1 MSSGDFDDA
10 LLESRDLSPRA
21 DDLLRSLASAGSRVR
36 REAAG
41 STDEHPAAG
50 FEAGLRPRG
59 VIVVGPEAR
68 LVRAVLEPVCPVPF
82 MAWPHPGLPAWVGAL
97 DLVVVMAPGGSD
109 PALVSS
115 TAEAVRRGA
124 AVVVAAQQGSTVA
137 ERAGSR
143 TTLTLPLST
152 GDALACVVQV
162 LSVLHQLGLGPLVVP
177 EQVADAADLVAEE
190 SSPHRDLTTNP
201 AKELAVALADA
212 QPLVWGGTVLAA
224 RASRRVAEA
233 IRRATGRAA
242 LAADASELLPVIE
255 GVRERDMFADPFE
268 DGAQPR
274 PVLVV
279 LDDPAGD
286 AQVRQDR
293 STLLASAQAHDVRVC
308 LVSAVGEQAG
318 DLQQPNAMETSAM
331 ETYVTLLQKG
341 LYGAAWLGIGLGTVG

>member
-1 MSSGDFDDA
+1 MSAGDFDDS
-10 LLESRDLSPRA
+10 LLEQTRLSERA

-36 REAAG
+36 REAQG
-41 STDEHPAAG
+41 SADEPLAAG

-59 VIVVGPEAR
+59 VIAVGPEAR
-68 LVRAVLEPVCPVPF
+68 LIRALLEPVCPVPF

-97 DLVVVMAPGGSD
+97 DLVVVLAPSGSD
-109 PALVSS
+109 PALVASV
-115 TAEAVRRGA
+115 AEAVRRGA
-124 AVVVAAQQGSTVA
+124 AVVVAAQPGSAIA

-143 TTLTLPLST
+143 TTLLLPVTT

-233 IRRATGRAA
+233 IRRSSGRAA

-255 GVRERDMFADPFE
+255 GVRERDVFADPLE
-268 DGAQPR
+268 DGEETR

-286 AQVRQDR
+286 AQVRQER
-293 STLLASAQAHDVRVC
+293 SQLLAAAQTHDVRVC
-308 LVSAVGEQAG
+308 VVEAG
-318 DLQQPNAMETSAM
+318 SEMTQTSSM

-341 LYGAAWLGIGLGTVG
+341 LFGAAWLGIGLGAF